1 MHPPKK
7 KRLPWSPMQLNVC
20 NCNLSPVLQDDS
32 WHMLAKV
39 LLDLFSDLD
48 EAKGPK
54 EAHVRA
60 THGLQKGVDCT
71 QS

>member
-1 MHPPKK
+1 
-7 KRLPWSPMQLNVC
+7 
-20 NCNLSPVLQDDS
+20 
-32 WHMLAKV
+32 MLAQV

-54 EAHVRA
+54 EALVRA